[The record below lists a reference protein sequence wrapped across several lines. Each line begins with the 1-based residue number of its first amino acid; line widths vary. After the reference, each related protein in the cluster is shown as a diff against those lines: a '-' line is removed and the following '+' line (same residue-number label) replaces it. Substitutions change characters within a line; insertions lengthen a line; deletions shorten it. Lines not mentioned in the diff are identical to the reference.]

1 MRRLAAVSCAVF
13 LGSLPA
19 FALVTSTASATGNQ
33 SCVNLVDKCVGEQN
47 STSPTNYRGFGGY
60 TAVNS
65 YAPYAY
71 QNGTAIEDRIN
82 SVRVRTES
90 TTYTGVCW
98 YRDANQSMPRTYRSE
113 SAGWYD
119 NSSVDLSS
127 SQWVTS
133 ACV

>member
-1 MRRLAAVSCAVF
+1 MRRLAAVVFAVLCSVPSVAF
-13 LGSLPA
+13 LA
-19 FALVTSTASATGNQ
+19 STASATGNQ
-33 SCVNLVDKCVGEQN
+33 SCVNLIVKCVGEQN
-47 STSPTNYRGFGGY
+47 STNTTNYRGFARY
-60 TAVNS
+60 TTLNS
-65 YAPYAY
+65 YAGYQY
-71 QNGTAIEDRIN
+71 QNGTSIEDRSN

-90 TTYTGVCW
+90 TVYTGVCW
-98 YRDANQSMPRTYRSE
+98 YRDANQSVARTYRSE